1 MKDGVPKGTGN
12 SRFLKSAISTATT
25 WEQFRTMLVNGTL
38 PIDLGGV
45 NAAGWQV
52 LGDALNK
59 ANLLPDSVA
68 TALGLSGNPQVKDA
82 LNLIGSRAKIQTLT
96 YVGTGTCGSAS
107 PNSLT
112 FTFAPQIVILASKK
126 DGGLGDPVVMLRG
139 ATEVPYWTASS
150 SVDTGAFWNVTWNNR
165 TVSWY
170 AAREIRTGA
179 VVTWPPVQK
188 NTQGE
193 TFLCVALG

>member
-52 LGDALNK
+52 QGDALNK

-82 LNLIGSRAKIQTLT
+82 LGAIGNRIQIDIGYYT
-96 YVGTGTCGSAS
+96 GTGTYGAS
-107 PNSLT
+107 NPVRRTFSFQPKLFLIVGFQSNGRYVYNMAGLWLKGLSEFLSLYESN
-112 FTFAPQIVILASKK
+112 ALVQNV
-126 DGGLGDPVVMLRG
+126 
-139 ATEVPYWTASS
+139 
-150 SVDTGAFWNVTWNNR
+150 SVSLSNKTL
-165 TVSWY
+165 SWY
-170 AAREIRTGA
+170 SQFVDQQFNTANARYDYY
-179 VVTWPPVQK
+179 
-188 NTQGE
+188 
-193 TFLCVALG
+193 ALG